1 MSKVQNNSRANHE
14 HNTTAHLD
22 SNEQKPWYIIPGQ
35 EEDVII
41 SSRLRVSRNLSDF
54 MYPHK
59 LVVEEKDRIK
69 SLLIE
74 AINFEN
80 DKKINFDF
88 VDVTQLSD
96 QGKMILMERNI
107 LSMEDCHALFIS
119 ETGNF
124 FCRVNETDHVKLAGY
139 KSGLNFQALFEE
151 LYFIDEKMQEKVQ
164 YAANFNFGYI
174 NSSINNTGTGLKSS
188 FWCYIPSI
196 VFSKSLAEIEK
207 IVLEKNM
214 ILRPAVQN
222 KYKHDFPIALFEV
235 SNINCQKGTEFDQMA
250 EILGIASLILKTER
264 KIREQLA
271 DNSRTVILNFVKQAY
286 AKCAY
291 SLLLEYNEALS
302 IISAI
307 KFGLQGKFLTGVEEN
322 TLNSM
327 IYKLKQNHLD
337 CLTQSYDFEFENDL
351 KNNKILQIQRLRA
364 VILQETIEKIQFTC

>member
-1 MSKVQNNSRANHE
+1 MSKGQKQTATPNNQS
-14 HNTTAHLD
+14 
-22 SNEQKPWYIIPGQ
+22 EQKPWYIVPGQ
-35 EEDVII
+35 NEDVII
-41 SSRLRVSRNLSDF
+41 SSRLRVCRNLSDF
-54 MYPHK
+54 MFPHK
-59 LVVEEKDRIK
+59 LISEEKDRIK

-80 DKKINFDF
+80 NKNLNFDF
-88 VDVTQLSD
+88 VDVSQLSD

-107 LSMEDCHALFIS
+107 LSMEECQALFVS

-124 FCRVNETDHVKLAGY
+124 FCRINETDHVKLAGY
-139 KSGLNFQALFEE
+139 KSGLNFQPLFEE

-174 NSSINNTGTGLKSS
+174 NSSINNTGTGLKCS
-188 FWCYIPSI
+188 FWCYIPAI
-196 VFSKSLAEIEK
+196 VFSKSLEEIEK
-207 IVLEKNM
+207 IVLEKNC
-214 ILRPAVQN
+214 ILKPAVQN

-235 SNINCQKGTEFDQMA
+235 SNVTCQKGTEFDQMA
-250 EILGIASLILKTER
+250 EILAIAALILKTER

-271 DNSRTVILNFVKQAY
+271 DNSKTVILNFVKQSY

-302 IISAI
+302 IISAL
-307 KFGLQGKFLTGVEEN
+307 KFGLHCKFIAGIDDN

-337 CLTQSYDFEFENDL
+337 CLTQSYKFEFEDDI
-351 KNNKILQIQRLRA
+351 KNNKILQIQRVRA